1 MFCTA
6 CGAASAAGAKFCAS
20 CGAPQA
26 SAPAGVEER
35 RVVTI
40 VFCDLVG
47 STALSGQLDPEVLRS
62 VTLRYFELM
71 SASLRAHG
79 GTVEKFIGDAVMAV
93 FGVPA
98 MHEDDA
104 RRALAATLDM
114 TASLAEFNL
123 ELGASLDLSLGVR
136 IGVNTGEVIA
146 TVEPGAGQALV
157 SGEVVNVAARLE
169 QNAEPGQILIGEQT
183 VLAAGPAAQVEAVG
197 SLQLKGKTETVTGY
211 RLLGLLPDDPE
222 VLRRFDVPFV
232 GREQELAELGLMLD
246 RVGRQRSC
254 HLVNV
259 YGEAGIGKTRLMR
272 TWQQGL
278 DPVLVRLG
286 TGRCRPYGD
295 AGTLSALAD
304 AVGQLLIDSRDEL
317 PPDALDILDAGLL
330 KDGTPNPSV
339 SETVGALATVIGA
352 LAQQRT
358 VLLSLDDCH
367 WAPPMLLDVL
377 AELAEYLDHEAV
389 LLACVA
395 RPELLDHRPD
405 WGSGRLNANSMVLQG
420 LSTSETLQ
428 LAGELVEVS
437 AHDADTCE
445 RIMDRAEGNPLHL
458 EQLFASVGADGSRGP
473 LPPTVYA
480 LLAARIDALRAP
492 ERLLLDLAAIIGREF
507 DATGLRT
514 LAAGDPGSGEDT
526 DCTPALREL
535 SRRRL
540 IEPLR
545 RPGGPPNYRFSSGLI
560 QEVAYKGMAK
570 RVRSERHER
579 FAGCLR
585 SGGGTAAELAGHLE
599 RAYRYRAELGVADP
613 STEKLRT
620 SAAAEL
626 GAAGGTALAHADLCW
641 AEDLLSRAVQLLRP
655 AEPSWAPIAQRL
667 AEAQLALGRRE
678 DGLSLLPQVL
688 QAAER
693 NADPATAAHA
703 RLQLAT
709 HDPAGFGSAA
719 DAARAGLAVFER
731 ADDQLGLARAGVRIA
746 QELQFQGRHGDAETM
761 LLEAVEHAGRADAEP
776 ERAMALGA
784 VGVSLWRGPTPAEPA
799 IARARELLAEH
810 GPNRSTVRATLNCP
824 LAVLYALRDQPDE
837 AQACLQIAGSIARSL
852 GFAEAEVFIPLFSAI
867 VANLGDEPAR
877 AETLLRGALRA
888 CERLGAVG
896 LVSTVSRDLARLLL
910 EQGEWAEPAELI
922 AGEGEQVSA
931 APSEAADQ
939 LGVRARIAALRGEPE
954 LAQELVDSALE
965 QAGRTDSPI
974 SRGMAELDLAQVLSS
989 RGRHQAAAAAARS
1002 AAMCF
1007 AGKGHLVGHR
1017 KAMQLA
1023 GQLARMA

>member
-1 MFCTA
+1 MFCSA
-6 CGAASAAGAKFCAS
+6 CGAPSATGAKFCAS
-20 CGAPQA
+20 CGAPR
-26 SAPAGVEER
+26 SNTSAGVEER

-71 SASLRAHG
+71 RASLQAHG

-93 FGVPA
+93 FGVPS

-114 TASLAEFNL
+114 TAALAEFNL
-123 ELGASLDLSLGVR
+123 ELGVSLDLRLDVR

-169 QNAEPGQILIGEQT
+169 QHAEPGQILIGEQT
-183 VLAAGPAAQVEAVG
+183 MLAAGAAAQVEAVG
-197 SLQLKGKTETVTGY
+197 VLQLRGKTDTVTGY
-211 RLLGLLPDDPE
+211 RLLGLLSDDPE

-232 GREQELAELGLMLD
+232 GRAQELAELGLMLD
-246 RVGRQRSC
+246 RVDRQRNC

-278 DPVLVRLG
+278 DPALVRLG

-304 AVGQLLIDSRDEL
+304 AVGQLLIDARDGL
-317 PPDALDILDAGLL
+317 PADALDVLDTGLL

-339 SETVGALATVIGA
+339 SETVGALVTVIGA

-377 AELAEYLDHEAV
+377 DELTEYLDHEAV
-389 LLACVA
+389 LLVCAA
-395 RPELLDHRPD
+395 RPDLLDHRPG

-420 LSTSETLQ
+420 LSPDETLQ
-428 LAGELVEVS
+428 LAAGLVEVS
-437 AHDADTCE
+437 AHDTDTCE
-445 RIMDRAEGNPLHL
+445 RILKRAEGNPLHL
-458 EQLFASVGADGSRGP
+458 EQLFASVEADGSRGP

-480 LLAARIDALRAP
+480 LLAARIDALGAP

-507 DATGLRT
+507 DAPALRT
-514 LAAGDPGSGEDT
+514 LAAGEANT

-585 SGGGTAAELAGHLE
+585 DGGGTPAELAGHLE
-599 RAYRYRAELGVADP
+599 RAYRYRAELGVTDSA
-613 STEKLRT
+613 TELLRS

-626 GAAGGTALAHADLCW
+626 GAAGGTALAHADLWW
-641 AEDLLSRAVQLLRP
+641 ADDLLSRAVQLLRP
-655 AEPSWAPIAQRL
+655 DEPGWAPVAQRL
-667 AEAQLALGRRE
+667 AEVQLALGRRE
-678 DGLSLLPQVL
+678 DGLALLPLVL
-688 QAAER
+688 RAAER
-693 NADPATAAHA
+693 HADPATAAHA

-719 DAARAGLAVFER
+719 DAARAGIAVFER
-731 ADDQLGLARAGVRIA
+731 VEDQLGLARAGVRIA
-746 QELQFQGRHGDAETM
+746 QELQFQGRHGDAEAM
-761 LLEAVEHAGRADAEP
+761 LLDAAEHAHRADAEP

-784 VGVSLWRGPTPAEPA
+784 VGVSLWRGPTPAAQA
-799 IARARELLAEH
+799 IARAHELLAEH
-810 GPNRSTVRATLNCP
+810 GPNRPTVRATLNCP
-824 LAVLYALRDQPDE
+824 LAVLHALREQPDE
-837 AQACLQIAGSIARSL
+837 AQACLQIADPIARSL

-867 VANLGDEPAR
+867 VASLNGDPSQ

-888 CERLGAVG
+888 CDRLGDVG
-896 LVSTVSRDLARLLL
+896 LVSAVSRDLARLLL
-910 EQGEWAEPAELI
+910 DQGAWQEPAELI
-922 AGEGEQVSA
+922 AGEGVQVSA

-939 LGVRARIAALRGEPE
+939 LGVRARIAALRGDLE
-954 LAQELVDSALE
+954 LAQQLVGRAVE
-965 QAGRTDSPI
+965 QAERTDSPI
-974 SRGMAELDLAQVLSS
+974 SRSIAQLDLAQVLRA
-989 RGRHQAAAAAARS
+989 RGSYVAAAAAARS
-1002 AAMCF
+1002 AGSCF
-1007 AGKGHLVGHR
+1007 AAKGHLVGSR
-1017 KAMQLA
+1017 RAAELA
-1023 GQLARMA
+1023 ELLEGRV

>member
-6 CGAASAAGAKFCAS
+6 CGAASTAGAKFCAS
-20 CGAPQA
+20 CGAPRA

-71 SASLRAHG
+71 STRLKAHG

-93 FGVPA
+93 FGVPS

-114 TASLAEFNL
+114 TAALAEFNL
-123 ELGASLDLSLGVR
+123 ELGVSLDIRLDVR

-146 TVEPGAGQALV
+146 TVDPAAGQVLV

-183 VLAAGPAAQVEAVG
+183 MLAAGAAAQVEAAG
-197 SLQLKGKTETVTGY
+197 ALQLKGKTGTVVGY
-211 RLLGLLPDDPE
+211 RLLGLLSDDPE

-232 GREQELAELGLMLD
+232 GREQELAELRLMLD

-254 HLVNV
+254 HLVNI

-272 TWQQGL
+272 IWQQGL
-278 DPVLVRLG
+278 DPALVRLG

-304 AVGQLLIDSRDEL
+304 AVGQLLIGTREGL
-317 PPDALDILDAGLL
+317 PADALDILDTGLL

-339 SETVGALATVIGA
+339 SETVGALASVISA

-377 AELAEYLDHEAV
+377 DELAEYLDHEAV

-395 RPELLDHRPD
+395 RPDLLDHRPG

-420 LSTSETLQ
+420 LSADETML
-428 LAGELVEVS
+428 LAGALVEVS
-437 AHDADTCE
+437 AHDAEICE
-445 RIMDRAEGNPLHL
+445 RIIDRAEGNPLHL
-458 EQLFASVGADGSRGP
+458 EQLFASVGADGSKGP

-480 LLAARIDALRAP
+480 LLAARIDALDAP

-514 LAAGDPGSGEDT
+514 LAAVEADT

-570 RVRSERHER
+570 RIRSERHER

-585 SGGGTAAELAGHLE
+585 EGGGTRAELAGHLE
-599 RAYRYRAELGVADP
+599 RAYRYRAELGVADS
-613 STEKLRT
+613 STETLR
-620 SAAAEL
+620 SAAAAEL

-667 AEAQLALGRRE
+667 AEVQLALGRRQ
-678 DGLSLLPQVL
+678 DGLTLLPQVL
-688 QAAER
+688 EAAER

-709 HDPAGFGSAA
+709 HAPAVYGSAA

-746 QELQFQGRHGDAETM
+746 QERQFQGRHGDAEAM
-761 LLEAVEHAGRADAEP
+761 LLDAVEHAGRADAEP

-784 VGVSLWRGPTPAEPA
+784 VGVSLWCGPTPAELA
-799 IARARELLAEH
+799 IARAQELLAEH

-824 LAVLYALRDQPDE
+824 LAVLFALRDQPDE
-837 AQACLQIAGSIARSL
+837 AEACLQIAGPIARSL

-867 VANLGDEPAR
+867 VANLGGDPGQ
-877 AETLLRGALRA
+877 AEALLRGALRA
-888 CERLGAVG
+888 CDRLGDVG
-896 LVSTVSRDLARLLL
+896 LVSVVSRDLARLLL
-910 EQGEWAEPAELI
+910 ERGSWQEPAELI
-922 AGEGEQVSA
+922 AGEGEQVSG

-939 LGVRARIAALRGEPE
+939 LGVRARIAALRGDTL
-954 LAQELVDSALE
+954 LALELVERALE
-965 QAGRTDSPI
+965 QAERTDSPI
-974 SRGMAELDLAQVLSS
+974 SRGMAQLDLAQVLRAQGSYP
-989 RGRHQAAAAAARS
+989 AAAEAART
-1002 AAMCF
+1002 AGKCF
-1007 AGKGHLVGHR
+1007 ADKGHLVGNR
-1017 KAMQLA
+1017 RAIELA
-1023 GQLARMA
+1023 ELLATTV